1 MHEYL
6 LAFRLF
12 AIFEGRTTRSEYWRF
27 TIITMVV
34 GLALSCLDLITGI
47 KIPDAGFSI
56 TGALYNLSGLS
67 EHFDVLSGAYG
78 IGQPD
83 TNIGISGGSGLLG
96 SLYGWITLIP
106 VYAITARRLHDTGR
120 TGWWSLLNAIPV
132 LGGLLLLVWM
142 LAAGS
147 PEDNEYSV
155 DLSGRKFF

>member
-27 TIITMVV
+27 TIITMLV
-34 GLALSCLDLITGI
+34 GLALSGLDLIAGI
-47 KIPDAGFSI
+47 TIPDTGFSV
-56 TGALYNLSGLS
+56 TGALYNLSGIS
-67 EHFDVLSGAYG
+67 DQFDALSGAYG

-83 TNIGISGGSGLLG
+83 TNIGISGGSRLFS

-120 TGWWSLLNAIPV
+120 TGWWSLLNAIPL

-142 LAAGS
+142 LAAGN

-155 DLSGRKFF
+155 DLSDRKFI

>member
-27 TIITMVV
+27 TIITMLV
-34 GLALSCLDLITGI
+34 GLALSGLDLIAGI
-47 KIPDAGFSI
+47 TIPDTGFSV
-56 TGALYNLSGLS
+56 TGALYNLSGIS
-67 EHFDVLSGAYG
+67 DQFDALSGAYG

-83 TNIGISGGSGLLG
+83 TNIGISGGSGLFS

-120 TGWWSLLNAIPV
+120 TGWWSLLNAIPL

-142 LAAGS
+142 LAAGN

-155 DLSGRKFF
+155 DLSDRKFI